1 MPEQAFKEMWDTILQ
16 AQPWKGLVMNLRKD
30 GKHYWVEVSIDPINE
45 QGEFI
50 RDNPEEIF
58 GFFAVR
64 REPTR
69 EEVTQAEE
77 LYKELRIK
85 ELENKKSLKDWE
97 KELYDFLVSNKE
109 F

>member
-1 MPEQAFKEMWDTILQ
+1 MWNTILQ
-16 AQPWKGLVMNLRKD
+16 AKPWKGLVMNLRKD
-30 GKHYWVEVSIDPINE
+30 GKHYWVEVNIETLDKEGN
-45 QGEFI
+45 FI
-50 RDNPEEIF
+50 RDDPEKIF

-69 EEVTQAEE
+69 DEVMQAKK

-85 ELENKKSLKDWE
+85 ELENKEHLRDWE
-97 KELYDFLVSNKE
+97 KELYNFLISNAN